1 MSRVLVVE
9 DSADDLL
16 LLRRAF
22 AKLNLEQLIEV
33 ATDGEAAIS
42 YLKDPNKPH
51 PELVLLDLNLPK
63 RSGFEVLGWIRQHA
77 HVKHLPV
84 VILSSS
90 SEPNDLKRAYAL
102 GANGYLEKTS
112 IPEQLQAIVQA
123 SSDFWLR
130 WNQTPHTTV

>member
-22 AKLNLEQLIEV
+22 AKLKLEHLVEV
-33 ATDGEAAIS
+33 ATDGEVAIV
-42 YLKDPNKPH
+42 YLEDPNKPR

-63 RSGFEVLGWIRQHA
+63 RSGFEVLGWIRQQA
-77 HVKHLPV
+77 QIKHLPV

-90 SEPNDLKRAYAL
+90 SEPNDLKRAYVL
-102 GANGYLEKTS
+102 GANGYLEKPS
-112 IPEQLQAIVQA
+112 IPGDFEAIVQA